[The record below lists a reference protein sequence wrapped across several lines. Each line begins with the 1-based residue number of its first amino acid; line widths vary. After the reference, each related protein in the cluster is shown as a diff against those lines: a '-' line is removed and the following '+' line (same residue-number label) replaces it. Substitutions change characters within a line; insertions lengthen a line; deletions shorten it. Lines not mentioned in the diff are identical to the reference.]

1 MSGETDKVQNKI
13 LVAYYSWSGV
23 TEKAAREI
31 AATITGDTYQI
42 VPQDPY
48 PSVYAL
54 CVAKAGMEKASGAR
68 PPIAGELP
76 DIGNYTK
83 IAVGFPI
90 WWFSCPMIIHSFL
103 AKLDLKDKKVYLFC
117 TSKSSGPKNSAQDIR
132 DKLPGV
138 TVGECLDIRKPEAL
152 EKTAIRSWLEEE

>member
-1 MSGETDKVQNKI
+1 MI
-13 LVAYYSWSGV
+13 GV
-23 TEKAAREI
+23 FDLAENLSFADHQRIQKMCIR
-31 AATITGDTYQI
+31 DS
-42 VPQDPY
+42 PY

-132 DKLPGV
+132 DKPVSYTHLSGDLWQ
-138 TVGECLDIRKPEAL
+138 TVAL
-152 EKTAIRSWLEEE
+152 

>member
-1 MSGETDKVQNKI
+1 MSNETDKVQNKI

-54 CVAKAGMEKASGAR
+54 
-68 PPIAGELP
+68 
-76 DIGNYTK
+76 
-83 IAVGFPI
+83 
-90 WWFSCPMIIHSFL
+90 
-103 AKLDLKDKKVYLFC
+103 
-117 TSKSSGPKNSAQDIR
+117 
-132 DKLPGV
+132 
-138 TVGECLDIRKPEAL
+138 
-152 EKTAIRSWLEEE
+152 